1 MLLVIRVESA
11 HVIEGYTIDIQQ
23 VDIRIHSI
31 LSRWRRVASASRG
44 KLEMEAREAGLAHF
58 AAEVFHCLRGFFRR
72 AEALDEEF
80 RIEHG
85 KDRTAVDLD
94 IVRKVEILS
103 YYAFHD
109 LFPVFHPYARAEKDV
124 FVVAVDVIVPVVVFH
139 LMVGVHEIEVHLA
152 V

>member
-1 MLLVIRVESA
+1 
-11 HVIEGYTIDIQQ
+11 
-23 VDIRIHSI
+23 
-31 LSRWRRVASASRG
+31 
-44 KLEMEAREAGLAHF
+44 MEAREAGLAHF

-103 YYAFHD
+103 YDAFHN
-109 LFPVFHPYARAEKDV
+109 LFPVFHPYAWAEEDI
-124 FVVAVDVIVPVVVFH
+124 FVVAMDVIVPVVVFH